1 MRKKAYSLVLVTVI
15 ILILLTLSSVSLFQS
30 ISEKNLTQR
39 YKDSLQA
46 FWIAEAGVNKALQ
59 ELRNDFNWTGE
70 EGNLEDGSYEII
82 VNVIDSKTREVLS
95 SGYIP
100 SKTNYRTK
108 RTLKAIM
115 SKFIP
120 SGFYD
125 YTVYC
130 AGDVEING
138 DSFSIVNNQP
148 SPDDK
153 ALIYSG
159 EYQVGHPENITGQI
173 EQDESI
179 SPLARL
185 DFQQL
190 YNIASSQGNV
200 YDETRLQE
208 VKNGNDSFPSSFWYS
223 EGVPNVVYVTTD
235 LELNGDIGTI
245 GGFFVVAGD
254 IITDPDDTDDIVING
269 NGQIDGVIY
278 TRGQFRINGGGGGL
292 NVDGGVWAQEVRI
305 NGNAHLAYNADYMSA
320 IENLGIEASVQITAW
335 RDLNNPYQF

>member
-1 MRKKAYSLVLVTVI
+1 MKKSYSLLLVIVI
-15 ILILLTLSSVSLFQS
+15 IVVLLILSGASLFQS

-39 YKDSLQA
+39 YKDSIQA
-46 FWIAEAGVNKALQ
+46 FWIAEAGINKALK
-59 ELRNDFNWTGE
+59 ELRDNFNWTGE
-70 EGNLEDGSYEII
+70 EGEDGSYEII
-82 VNVIDSKTREVLS
+82 VNVIDSKSREVLS

-100 SKTNYRTK
+100 SKTNYRIK
-108 RTLKAIM
+108 RTIKAIM

-120 SGFYD
+120 PGFYD

-130 AGDVEING
+130 AGNVDING
-138 DSFSIVNNQP
+138 NSFSIVNNQP
-148 SPDDK
+148 PPENE

-159 EYQVGHPENITGQI
+159 EYQVEHPENITGQI

-190 YNIASSQGNV
+190 YNIASSQGNI

-208 VKNGNDSFPSSFWYS
+208 VKNGEDSFPSSFWYS

-235 LELNGDIGTI
+235 LELNGNIGTL
-245 GGFFVVAGD
+245 GGFFVVVGD
-254 IITDPDDTDDIVING
+254 IITDPDESDDIVING

-305 NGNAHLAYNADYMSA
+305 NGNAHLAYNQTYMSA
-320 IENLGIEASVQITAW
+320 IEDLGIDASVQITAW
-335 RDLNNPYQF
+335 RDLDNPYQL